1 MIDWG
6 FIPKNKFYMAACFYI
21 NTRVIK
27 RGIFMVDGINNV
39 FKNGQKIEL
48 KNRGVNSG
56 ITYELK
62 SVFDE
67 LAKRGVLK
75 DKDGKGLSKKDALN
89 LYNALNKIHKETN
102 RATNYTKMQV
112 GQNFEYTADEMKQ
125 LAKAA
130 GYDIVETEQKPPKP
144 VKESKPSLS
153 VEADIP
159 GKINLPGTQPKTV
172 EQEQH
177 SLAVEADIP
186 DKINLQENS
195 AAEMLEKAGIN
206 TLFPN
211 GLPEGVTVQTININ
225 GTPTLIFKKDGQNL
239 DMAQLKELV
248 NSQQLQQAEEP
259 VKPVTTSPSEGENP
273 VYDNAV
279 KPNSAPILS
288 EEQFSKMV
296 DELIDVNDCRGS
308 DLDTS
313 LAIAE
318 KYSSILDN
326 TLTPEQQSKAD
337 ALYQKFL
344 DSPISSFEDGALGIS
359 YKKGGFVMNS
369 PDDAEKIKP
378 IARNLSKVLV
388 ASQDKYEELLNGKD
402 YNTVIQDVADGKL
415 KFNQSDWS
423 LILGHNFLAGTLL
436 GESGNTVPD

>member
-1 MIDWG
+1 
-6 FIPKNKFYMAACFYI
+6 
-21 NTRVIK
+21 
-27 RGIFMVDGINNV
+27 
-39 FKNGQKIEL
+39 
-48 KNRGVNSG
+48 
-56 ITYELK
+56 
-62 SVFDE
+62 
-67 LAKRGVLK
+67 
-75 DKDGKGLSKKDALN
+75 
-89 LYNALNKIHKETN
+89 
-102 RATNYTKMQV
+102 
-112 GQNFEYTADEMKQ
+112 MKQ
-125 LAKAA
+125 LAQAA
-130 GYDIVETEQKPPKP
+130 GYDIVETEQKPPRP

-159 GKINLPGTQPKTV
+159 GKINLPGTQPKPV

-359 YKKGGFVMNS
+359 YKRGGFVMNS

-423 LILGHNFLAGTLL
+423 FILGHNFLAGTLL

>member
-1 MIDWG
+1 
-6 FIPKNKFYMAACFYI
+6 
-21 NTRVIK
+21 
-27 RGIFMVDGINNV
+27 
-39 FKNGQKIEL
+39 
-48 KNRGVNSG
+48 
-56 ITYELK
+56 
-62 SVFDE
+62 
-67 LAKRGVLK
+67 
-75 DKDGKGLSKKDALN
+75 
-89 LYNALNKIHKETN
+89 
-102 RATNYTKMQV
+102 
-112 GQNFEYTADEMKQ
+112 
-125 LAKAA
+125 
-130 GYDIVETEQKPPKP
+130 
-144 VKESKPSLS
+144 
-153 VEADIP
+153 
-159 GKINLPGTQPKTV
+159 
-172 EQEQH
+172 
-177 SLAVEADIP
+177 
-186 DKINLQENS
+186 
-195 AAEMLEKAGIN
+195 
-206 TLFPN
+206 
-211 GLPEGVTVQTININ
+211 
-225 GTPTLIFKKDGQNL
+225 
-239 DMAQLKELV
+239 MAQLKELV

-259 VKPVTTSPSEGENP
+259 VKPVTTGPSEGENP

>member
-1 MIDWG
+1 
-6 FIPKNKFYMAACFYI
+6 
-21 NTRVIK
+21 
-27 RGIFMVDGINNV
+27 MVDGINNV
-39 FKNGQKIEL
+39 FKSGQKIEL

-67 LAKRGVLK
+67 LAKSGVLK

-125 LAKAA
+125 LAQAA

-144 VKESKPSLS
+144 VVQSKPSLA

-159 GKINLPGTQPKTV
+159 EKINLPGTQPQPVDESKP
-172 EQEQH
+172 

-186 DKINLQENS
+186 DKINLQQNS
-195 AAEMLEKAGIN
+195 AAEIFEKAGIR

-259 VKPVTTSPSEGENP
+259 VKPVTTGSSEG
-273 VYDNAV
+273 
-279 KPNSAPILS
+279 
-288 EEQFSKMV
+288 
-296 DELIDVNDCRGS
+296 
-308 DLDTS
+308 
-313 LAIAE
+313 
-318 KYSSILDN
+318 
-326 TLTPEQQSKAD
+326 
-337 ALYQKFL
+337 
-344 DSPISSFEDGALGIS
+344 
-359 YKKGGFVMNS
+359 
-369 PDDAEKIKP
+369 
-378 IARNLSKVLV
+378 
-388 ASQDKYEELLNGKD
+388 LLK
-402 YNTVIQDVADGKL
+402 
-415 KFNQSDWS
+415 
-423 LILGHNFLAGTLL
+423 
-436 GESGNTVPD
+436 SGNTVPDVKLSDGTTWDGNVMGKQLSQDQKDANKLVYEFVRKSAKFYNSENGLYTVRGFQSHSQSSAETRAENAMRGLYAQRNDYMRLKQQEPSTLTQSDKNLINSFEATLEKMQLQVDENGNFSNIEDSDFIRE

>member
-1 MIDWG
+1 
-6 FIPKNKFYMAACFYI
+6 
-21 NTRVIK
+21 
-27 RGIFMVDGINNV
+27 MVDGINNV

-67 LAKRGVLK
+67 LAKSGVLK

-125 LAKAA
+125 LAQAA

-195 AAEMLEKAGIN
+195 AAEMLEKAGISK
-206 TLFPN
+206 LFPN

-259 VKPVTTSPSEGENP
+259 VKPVTTGPSEGENP

-388 ASQDKYEELLNGKD
+388 AGQDKYEELLNGKD

-423 LILGHNFLAGTLL
+423 FILGHNFLAGTLL